1 MGIAKFYK
9 RYKET
14 ISQVFFAC
22 RLSMLSTVDL
32 TKSENNDI
40 STDDIIYYMLNG
52 GYLLLVVRKSLY
64 SKYNKNCLVILI
76 IKNV

>member
-1 MGIAKFYK
+1 
-9 RYKET
+9 
-14 ISQVFFAC
+14 
-22 RLSMLSTVDL
+22 MLSTVDL

-40 STDDIIYYMLNG
+40 STNDIIYYMLNG

>member
-22 RLSMLSTVDL
+22 RLSMLSAVDL
-32 TKSENNDI
+32 TKSESNDI